1 MSIADNS
8 ININLL
14 CAPNMS
20 HSNNTKDK
28 TLAPKS
34 KNLQN
39 LKICMLRSAFFMLVS
54 LFGFIGFRNIF
65 LYINNI
71 SNKNFKN
78 NKKQLRR
85 ELFFVLISKVI
96 MSANV

>member
-14 CAPNMS
+14 CVSNIS

-78 NKKQLRR
+78 NKKQLI
-85 ELFFVLISKVI
+85 ESCFLF
-96 MSANV
+96 